1 LRLAAQD
8 PPDAI
13 LLDMMMPVMDDR
25 AVLEQLSGDD
35 ALVGIPVVLFT
46 AKANPL
52 DRHAYDSL
60 GCAGLIAKSYDP
72 LTLGGRVVDLLGWE
86 T

>member
-1 LRLAAQD
+1 
-8 PPDAI
+8 
-13 LLDMMMPVMDDR
+13 
-25 AVLEQLSGDD
+25 
-35 ALVGIPVVLFT
+35 VGIPVVLFT

-60 GCAGLIAKSYDP
+60 GCAGLIAKPYDP
-72 LTLGGRVVDLLGWE
+72 LTLGGRVVDLLGWG